1 MFDNLGQFV
10 CCFDI
15 LRAETDSCAETVV
28 LLLVSD
34 GSDPKVFYI
43 LKINGT
49 LDGFVKRQSNYGI
62 YIYIYRNQLTDEEEG
77 LVVKL
82 ERK

>member
-10 CCFDI
+10 YYLNI
-15 LRAETDSCAETVV
+15 LRAETDSCAETAV

-49 LDGFVKRQSNYGI
+49 LDGFVKRQSNYEI
-62 YIYIYRNQLTDEEEG
+62 YIYIYRNQLTDEEK
-77 LVVKL
+77 V
-82 ERK
+82 